1 MLNVAEGEA
10 WPYDGWIKVESK
22 TNETRSIKVATTE
35 RSFTDNVNDEKATD
49 ETVRESNATKI
60 NHCNCNEQRVTNQRL
75 NWNLDEID

>member
-35 RSFTDNVNDEKATD
+35 RSFTDTVNDERKQ
-49 ETVRESNATKI
+49 
-60 NHCNCNEQRVTNQRL
+60 CNE
-75 NWNLDEID
+75 D